1 MSSPFRAGGGI
12 RTPDRLITNQL
23 LYQLSYTSKKIW
35 VVQSTTQLAGTL
47 IRGIAPHRLSLWLC
61 SCSTWTRTRDQR
73 INSPSLYQLSYGTI
87 IKSVVSSEP
96 HTSEVVCGQNKRA
109 TPTKQAKPP
118 WLPHEKSTRHT
129 YKTWHTCNNIFKH
142 YSVITNHLLWSDR
155 FNVLSVLGFS
165 PKR

>member
-1 MSSPFRAGGGI
+1 MRLDKLRNLVNWLEPDVPQI
-12 RTPDRLITNQL
+12 R
-23 LYQLSYTSKKIW
+23 
-35 VVQSTTQLAGTL
+35 STG
-47 IRGIAPHRLSLWLC
+47 R
-61 SCSTWTRTRDQR
+61 TRTSIGFYSIHL

-87 IKSVVSSEP
+87 IKFVVSSEP

-142 YSVITNHLLWSDR
+142 YSAITNHLLWSDR

>member
-1 MSSPFRAGGGI
+1 MINS
-12 RTPDRLITNQL
+12 N
-23 LYQLSYTSKKIW
+23 K
-35 VVQSTTQLAGTL
+35 GTL
-47 IRGIAPHRLSLWLC
+47 TSVLTILLVLQNDIGDLPFPALAADYPPPCPSQYLIIRYL

-142 YSVITNHLLWSDR
+142 YSAITNHLLWSDR